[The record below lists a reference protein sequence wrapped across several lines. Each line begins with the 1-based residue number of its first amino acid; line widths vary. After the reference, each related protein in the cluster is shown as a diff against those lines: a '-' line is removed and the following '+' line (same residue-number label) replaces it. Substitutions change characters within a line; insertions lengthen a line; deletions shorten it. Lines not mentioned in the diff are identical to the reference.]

1 MKEQPF
7 HSLPIKKNKNKKRKE
22 ELSNKQINLIRGKNM
37 KKICLLLHKNNIKKI
52 GVQTFLRKFVTYK
65 QLNQE
70 RTFHYGQLHTI

>member
-1 MKEQPF
+1 MVSILF
-7 HSLPIKKNKNKKRKE
+7 LKK
-22 ELSNKQINLIRGKNM
+22 QY
-37 KKICLLLHKNNIKKI
+37 KKI

>member
-7 HSLPIKKNKNKKRKE
+7 HSLPIKKNKNKKKKDGE
-22 ELSNKQINLIRGKNM
+22 KVVGNKKM
-37 KKICLLLHKNNIKKI
+37 
-52 GVQTFLRKFVTYK
+52 RKFVTYK

>member
-37 KKICLLLHKNNIKKI
+37 KKICLLLHKNNIKRLAFKHFC
-52 GVQTFLRKFVTYK
+52 VNL
-65 QLNQE
+65 
-70 RTFHYGQLHTI
+70 